1 MNIPIILLLSPAFEK
16 FLENGRKIAVAAPY
30 EAFVAFSRSRCRAD
44 WFVIVACGCHLSVV
58 YADEVDDEISVCEQI
73 GRGRQCAAGGD
84 DVIIDD
90 ELTLFDGSQV
100 VKLRGEAVAVD
111 ALHRIGI
118 ERNAEFEGDAFTYS
132 RGEMKTGV
140 MPATWRCDD
149 SPVFRISD

>member
-1 MNIPIILLLSPAFEK
+1 M
-16 FLENGRKIAVAAPY
+16 
-30 EAFVAFSRSRCRAD
+30 AFSRSRCGAD

-58 YADEVDDEISVCEQI
+58 YADEVDDEISVGEQI

-84 DVIIDD
+84 DVIVDD
-90 ELTLFDGSQV
+90 EPTLLDGSQM

-118 ERNAEFEGDAFTYS
+118 ERNAEFEGDPLTYS

-140 MPATWRCDD
+140 MPAAWRGDD
-149 SPVFRISD
+149 CPVFRIGDERCQE